1 MTIGSGRDRR
11 RGEKVN
17 PDVNT
22 KSRLRGTPGG
32 EVMEK
37 NVALQKFGWAREVE
51 VDGAEVMGSEVD
63 NFPKF

>member
-1 MTIGSGRDRR
+1 MGEQARLGLDDVVTVGSGRDRR

-37 NVALQKFGWAREVE
+37 NVALQKF
-51 VDGAEVMGSEVD
+51 D
-63 NFPKF
+63 